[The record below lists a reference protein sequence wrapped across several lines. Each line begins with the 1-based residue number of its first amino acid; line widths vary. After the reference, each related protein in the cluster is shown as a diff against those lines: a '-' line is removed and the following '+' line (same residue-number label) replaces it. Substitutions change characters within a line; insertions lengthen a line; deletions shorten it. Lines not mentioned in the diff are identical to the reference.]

1 MELHAV
7 RQCSANLPK
16 LKRVNYLLLPIQS
29 LISYNKYPMEKIF
42 FIASLVY
49 AFLILLYISTVQMQD
64 YSKVYADFV
73 PTPTFTQDTPP
84 AFKQLFFSV
93 AQDGENKVNPP
104 QNNEPNSDVVF
115 HGSRNIKEVAL
126 TFDADMTPWMRD
138 QLVSGAVQSYYNQEL
153 IDYLDQTQT
162 KATLFLT
169 GMWIELYPDA
179 AKHLASDP
187 LFELG
192 SHSYSHPSFAGTCY
206 GLAQITEDEKQPEIT
221 KTQQLLFN
229 LTGKQNTLFRFP
241 GGCYDQDAL
250 TLLQKNGLQPIQWD
264 VVGDDGF
271 NNNTQAIIDNVLNHA
286 QNGSIIV
293 MHMNGYPNDPKTSE
307 AIPEIISTL
316 KQRGYSF
323 VTISELLNRNL
334 TSAKSNELQYL
345 QNFLLTDKQM
355 GKNGV

>member
-1 MELHAV
+1 M
-7 RQCSANLPK
+7 R
-16 LKRVNYLLLPIQS
+16 
-29 LISYNKYPMEKIF
+29 YNDYPMEKIF

-49 AFLILLYISTVQMQD
+49 AFLVLLYISTVQMQD
-64 YSKVYADFV
+64 YAKVYADFV

-84 AFKQLFFSV
+84 AFKQLFYSV
-93 AQDGENKVNPP
+93 AKDGENRVLPP
-104 QNNEPNSDVVF
+104 QNNTQNSDIVF
-115 HGSRNIKEVAL
+115 HGPRNTKEVAL
-126 TFDADMTPWMRD
+126 TFDADMTPWMKQ
-138 QLVSGAVQSYYNQEL
+138 QLTSGAVQSYYNQEL
-153 IDYLDQTQT
+153 IDYLNQTQT

-169 GMWIELYPDA
+169 GMWIELYTQE
-179 AKHLASDP
+179 AKLLATDS

-206 GLAQITEDEKQPEIT
+206 GLAQITEDEKQPEIA
-221 KTQQLLFN
+221 KTQQLLFD

-250 TLLQKNGLQPIQWD
+250 TLMQKNGLQPIQWD

-271 NNNTQAIIDNVLNHA
+271 NNNTQAIVDNVLNNV

-307 AIPEIISTL
+307 ALPIIISTL
-316 KQRGYSF
+316 KERGYTF
-323 VTISELLNRNL
+323 VKVSELLNQNV
-334 TSAKSNELQYL
+334 TKANTNELQYL
-345 QNFLLTDKQM
+345 QNFLLSDKQL